1 VSDTVADVEPVD
13 ALSEIA
19 SLLERTREPY
29 FKVRAFRSAA
39 KAVRDISRGE
49 LERLAELQR
58 LADIPGVGES
68 SAKVIAEALSDQ
80 VPAYLQRLRGVF
92 ENPGSDA
99 GRALRQLLRGDLHL
113 HSDWSD
119 GGDTPHDMAAK
130 AKAIGHDYIALTD
143 HSPRLKIAHGLT
155 AERLREQLDVVAEI
169 NDRYAPFRML
179 TGIEVDINED
189 GSLDQDEDL
198 LAEVDVV
205 VASVHSKLAMPR
217 AEMTDRMLRALAHP
231 HTDILGHCTGRMVT
245 GRGRAESEF
254 DPDLVFMAAKKF
266 DKAIEIN
273 CRPERLDP
281 PRRMLRRIVEL
292 EVKVAIDTDAHAV
305 DQLEWQPFGCDR
317 AVECEVP
324 VESIVNAWPLDRL
337 LTWTAGHTAGM
348 TTF

>member
-1 VSDTVADVEPVD
+1 MEPVD
-13 ALSEIA
+13 ALGEIA

-39 KAVRDISRGE
+39 TAVRDIPRGE
-49 LERLAELQR
+49 LERLAELDR
-58 LADIPGVGES
+58 LADIPGVGDS
-68 SAKVIAEALSDQ
+68 SAKVIAEALTDQ

-119 GGDTPHDMAAK
+119 GGDSPHDMAAK

-143 HSPRLKIAHGLT
+143 HSPRLRIAHGLSP
-155 AERLREQLDVVAEI
+155 ERLRAQLDVVAEI
-169 NDRYAPFRML
+169 NDRLTPFRVL

-189 GSLDQDEDL
+189 GSLDQDDDL

-217 AEMTDRMLRALAHP
+217 PDMTDRMLRAVANP
-231 HTDILGHCTGRMVT
+231 HSDILGHCTGRMVT

-254 DPDLVFMAAKKF
+254 DADLVFLAAKKF
-266 DKAIEIN
+266 DKAVEIN

-281 PRRMLRRIVEL
+281 PRRLLRRIVEL
-292 EVKVAIDTDAHAV
+292 EVKVAVDTDAHAA
-305 DQLEWQPFGCDR
+305 DQLDWQPFGCDR
-317 AVECEVP
+317 AVDCEVP
-324 VESIVNAWPLDRL
+324 VESIVNAWPLERL
-337 LTWTAGHTAGM
+337 LEWTAAHGRAE